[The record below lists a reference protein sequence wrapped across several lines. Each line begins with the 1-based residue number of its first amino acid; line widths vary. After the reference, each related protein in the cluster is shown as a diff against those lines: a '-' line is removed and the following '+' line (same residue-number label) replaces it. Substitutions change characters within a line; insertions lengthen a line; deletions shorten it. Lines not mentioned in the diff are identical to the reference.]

1 MEAIRLL
8 MNEHRLI
15 ELVCDALLA
24 FADGDRREQADDR
37 AELQRFVAF
46 FRGFADGCHHRK
58 EEDILFGA
66 MIAAG
71 LPRRGGPIA
80 VLLLEH
86 DEVRRYV
93 AALQDLAA
101 LPRPWSM
108 ADRDR
113 LAHSASAYAELL
125 REHTQKEDAILYPL
139 AEQQLPPEAKA
150 HVDSTCARFD
160 VEQAAGTQRLR
171 LLGEDLV
178 SRHGGAPRA
187 AAPLP

>member
-8 MNEHRLI
+8 MKEHRLI
-15 ELVCDALLA
+15 ELVCDALLP
-24 FADGDRREQADDR
+24 FAGGERREQADDR

-46 FRGFADGCHHRK
+46 FRGFADECHHRK
-58 EEDILFGA
+58 EEDILFRA

-71 LPRRGGPIA
+71 LPRHGGPVA
-80 VLLLEH
+80 VILLEH

-101 LPRPWSM
+101 LPRPWST

-113 LAHSASAYAELL
+113 LVHSASAYAELL
-125 REHTQKEDAILYPL
+125 FEHIRKEDAILYPL
-139 AEQQLPPEAKA
+139 AEQHLPPEAKA
-150 HVDSTCARFD
+150 QVDSTCARFD
-160 VEQAAGTQRLR
+160 VEQAAGVQRLR

-178 SRHGGAPRA
+178 SRHAGAPRA
-187 AAPLP
+187 VTPLP